1 MANETGATPE
11 QIERAARSAVERLGK
26 FRYPS
31 WEESPPAY
39 QRQWIE
45 DIEMR
50 ARYLVRPDERI
61 VSADA
66 LRRVVRRWYDPNDCG
81 EDPTVDEAYDCLC
94 AALGGWTCGYCGGI
108 GNDPKTTECSV
119 CGTHQRD
126 VDAALEGS
134 R

>member
-1 MANETGATPE
+1 MSGTGATPA
-11 QIERAARSAVERLGK
+11 QIQRAAISAVERLGK

-61 VSADA
+61 NPVADLIALCDAADQHLAYLRDGGPTTADQADA
-66 LRRVVRRWYDPNDCG
+66 LSA
-81 EDPTVDEAYDCLC
+81 TVDRVRAVI
-94 AALGGWTCGYCGGI
+94 GGA
-108 GNDPKTTECSV
+108 E
-119 CGTHQRD
+119 
-126 VDAALEGS
+126 
-134 R
+134 